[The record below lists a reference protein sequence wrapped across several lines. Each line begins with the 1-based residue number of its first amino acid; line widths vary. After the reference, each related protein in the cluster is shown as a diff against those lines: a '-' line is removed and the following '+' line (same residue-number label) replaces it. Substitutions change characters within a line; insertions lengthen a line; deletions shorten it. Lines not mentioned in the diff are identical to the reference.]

1 MSKKGM
7 LQIDRI
13 VGNNVILTLD
23 PRASK
28 EYVLVGK
35 GIGFD
40 FKGSKWVNM
49 EDPRIEKRYRLD
61 EEQPARQF
69 QELVE
74 NIDPEVIQ
82 ISEQIIESVKARM
95 GTPVQPKV
103 YFALPNHIQFA
114 MYRLQ
119 NGMDI
124 NNPFLHETKMSFSL
138 EYEIATQAAIM
149 ISERFGILVPE
160 DEVGFL
166 ALHVHSC
173 AGNVTVGQLVR
184 ITGLLNRIVEYIE
197 QHMGAKLQRMG
208 SDYIRLITHIRG
220 TLERLLTGR
229 HIHNPL
235 TAEIKT
241 HYPKLFA
248 LATQI
253 TGQIKEELDVAVSED
268 EIGYLAVHLHR
279 LLQVQSSIG
288 RK

>member
-7 LQIDRI
+7 LQIDRV

-23 PRASK
+23 PGTVK
-28 EYVLVGK
+28 EYVLFGK

-40 FKGSKWVNM
+40 FKGCKWVDI

-74 NIDPEVIQ
+74 DIDQEIIQ
-82 ISEQIIESVKARM
+82 ISEQIIESVKERM

-114 MYRLQ
+114 VYRLQ
-119 NGMDI
+119 NGMEI

-138 EYEIATQAAIM
+138 EYEIATQAAAM

-160 DEVGFL
+160 DEIGFL

-173 AGNVTVGQLVR
+173 AGTVTVGQLVR
-184 ITGLLNRIVEYIE
+184 ITGLLNRIVEHIE
-197 QHMGAKLQRMG
+197 QKKGEKLQRMG
-208 SDYIRLITHIRG
+208 SDYIRLIAHIRG
-220 TLERLLTGR
+220 TLERLLIGR
-229 HIHNPL
+229 HVHNPL
-235 TAEIKT
+235 AAEIKA
-241 HYPKLFA
+241 HYPQLFA
-248 LATQI
+248 LAEEI
-253 TGQIKEELDVAVSED
+253 AELIKEELDVAVSED
-268 EIGYLAVHLHR
+268 EIGYLAAHLHR
-279 LLQVQSSIG
+279 LFQLQPSNG
-288 RK
+288 RE

>member
-1 MSKKGM
+1 MSRKGM

-23 PRASK
+23 PGASK

-40 FKGSKWVNM
+40 FKGSKWVDM

-61 EEQPARQF
+61 EEQPAQQF

-82 ISEQIIESVKARM
+82 ISEQIIESVKERM

-119 NGMDI
+119 NGMEI
-124 NNPFLHETKMSFSL
+124 INPFLHETKMSFSL
-138 EYEIATQAAIM
+138 EYEIAAQAAIM

-197 QHMGAKLQRMG
+197 QQMKARLQRMG

-253 TGQIKEELDVAVSED
+253 TGLIKEELDVTVSED

-279 LLQVQSSIG
+279 LLQVQPPIG
-288 RK
+288 RE